1 MRSENQTAA
10 SLTCVTGRE
19 REPLRDTFFPSL
31 FPLVVPTSYIF
42 NRPAAAE
49 RPILSGREKKPS
61 PLIIIIPLHSQ
72 FELSIGPLLSD
83 RLNFFPRRGRRRRRR
98 RRTAS
103 KGAASERVYMHRG
116 TSERER
122 EREFFV
128 SPSFRSAAPHRS
140 RFRSPLRLGDS
151 SAARSF

>member
-31 FPLVVPTSYIF
+31 SLPLVVPTSYIF

-98 RRTAS
+98 RTAS

-116 TSERER
+116 TR

-128 SPSFRSAAPHRS
+128 FPSFRSAAPHRS